1 MAKSG
6 PGLRRGDASGSGA
19 LLAISGERGP
29 ALIRGAALL
38 GLIGLTLAWGLNW
51 PIMKFSL
58 RELSPLYFR
67 AATMTGGALLLLAWF
82 SASGRDM
89 RLPRG
94 AWLPVAALALPNV
107 LGWHLFSI
115 LGVQELASGRAAIL
129 GFTMPIWTTVLAV
142 LFFGERLTPRVV
154 FGAASAAAAIALL
167 VAQEFTSLAGRP
179 LGILWMQIAALSWA
193 LGTIL
198 MRRSRLALSTPAI
211 TVWMMLLSSLGF
223 WLLAPLA
230 EPWPT
235 WRFSAPM
242 WLALAWGVAIN
253 YGIAQVVWF
262 NLART
267 LPPTA
272 SAFSIMAV
280 PLVGTVS
287 AIAIVGEV
295 PRWQDWAAAAFVI
308 LAIAS
313 ALLRRPSPSP

>member
-1 MAKSG
+1 MV
-6 PGLRRGDASGSGA
+6 
-19 LLAISGERGP
+19 
-29 ALIRGAALL
+29 RGAALF

-82 SASGRDM
+82 SARGHDM
-89 RLPRG
+89 RLPRS
-94 AWLPVAALALPNV
+94 AWLPLALLAAPNV

-115 LGVQELASGRAAIL
+115 LGVMELASGRAAIL

-142 LFFGERLTPRVV
+142 LFFGERLTTRVV
-154 FGAASAAAAIALL
+154 IGATCAAVAIALL
-167 VAQEFTSLAGRP
+167 VAQEVVALAGRP

-193 LGTIL
+193 IGTIF
-198 MRRSRLALSTPAI
+198 MRRTRLDLSTQAI
-211 TVWMMLLSSLGF
+211 TVWMMLLSSAAF
-223 WLLAPLA
+223 WLIAPVF
-230 EPWPT
+230 EPWPD
-235 WRFSAPM
+235 WQFSAWM
-242 WLALAWGVAIN
+242 WVALAWGVAIN

-295 PRWQDWAAAAFVI
+295 PRWQDWAAALFVI

-313 ALLRRPSPSP
+313 ALLRRPAQR

>member
-1 MAKSG
+1 VV
-6 PGLRRGDASGSGA
+6 
-19 LLAISGERGP
+19 
-29 ALIRGAALL
+29 RGAALA

-67 AATMTGGALLLLAWF
+67 ATTMTGGALLLLAWF
-82 SASGRDM
+82 STRGQDM
-89 RLPRG
+89 RLPRES
-94 AWLPVAALALPNV
+94 WVPVAALALPNV

-129 GFTMPIWTTVLAV
+129 GFTMPIWTALLAV
-142 LFFGERLTPRVV
+142 LFFGETLTRRVV

-167 VAQEFTSLAGRP
+167 VAHEFTALAGRP
-179 LGILWMQIAALSWA
+179 LGIVWMQIAALSWA
-193 LGTIL
+193 VGTIL
-198 MRRSRLALSTPAI
+198 MRRTRLTLSTQAI
-211 TVWMMLLSSLGF
+211 TVWMMLLSSAGF
-223 WLLAPLA
+223 WLIAPLF
-230 EPWPT
+230 EPWPR
-235 WRFSAPM
+235 WQFSAPM

-262 NLART
+262 GLART

-295 PRWQDWAAAAFVI
+295 PRWQDWAAALFVI
-308 LAIAS
+308 LAISS
-313 ALLRRPSPSP
+313 ALLGRPAAR

>member
-1 MAKSG
+1 M
-6 PGLRRGDASGSGA
+6 
-19 LLAISGERGP
+19 
-29 ALIRGAALL
+29 IRGAALL
-38 GLIGLTLAWGLNW
+38 GLVGLTLAWGLNW

-67 AATMTGGALLLLAWF
+67 AATMTGGSLLLLAWF
-82 SASGRDM
+82 SARGQDM

-94 AWLPVAALALPNV
+94 TWLPVALLAAPNV

-129 GFTMPIWTTVLAV
+129 GFTMPIWTTVLAA
-142 LFFGERLTPRVV
+142 LFFGEPLTRRVMIGV
-154 FGAASAAAAIALL
+154 ACAVTAIALL
-167 VAQEFTSLAGRP
+167 VAHEFVALAGRP
-179 LGILWMQIAALSWA
+179 LGIAWMQLAALSWA
-193 LGTIL
+193 FGTIL
-198 MRRSRLALSTPAI
+198 MRRTRLTLSTQAI
-211 TVWMMLLSSLGF
+211 TVWMMLLSSCTF

-230 EPWPT
+230 EPWPG

-280 PLVGTVS
+280 PVVGTVS
-287 AIAIVGEV
+287 AIVIVGEV
-295 PRWQDWAAAAFVI
+295 PRWQDWAAALFVI
-308 LAIAS
+308 LAIGS
-313 ALLRRPSPSP
+313 TLLGRRAAA